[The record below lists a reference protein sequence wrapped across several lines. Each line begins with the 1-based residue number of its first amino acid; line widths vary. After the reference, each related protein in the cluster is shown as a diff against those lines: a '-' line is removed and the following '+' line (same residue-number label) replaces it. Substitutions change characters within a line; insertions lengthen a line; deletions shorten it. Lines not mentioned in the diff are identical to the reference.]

1 MELFKV
7 RFTEKAGSI
16 VSVLEVVVAARQSV
30 LERVRSLL
38 FDLRVQ
44 IVRVESVVQE
54 PGPGLVERFH
64 IAEFDGAAISR
75 RRAAAIR
82 GTVRRTLKASSG
94 AEAAA

>member
-1 MELFKV
+1 MGLFDV
-7 RFTEKAGSI
+7 RFTEKAGSL
-16 VSVLEVVVAARQSV
+16 VSVLEIVTAARLSV
-30 LERVRSLL
+30 LESVRALL

-54 PGPGLVERFH
+54 TGLVERFH

-82 GTVRRTLKASSG
+82 STVRKALRARSG